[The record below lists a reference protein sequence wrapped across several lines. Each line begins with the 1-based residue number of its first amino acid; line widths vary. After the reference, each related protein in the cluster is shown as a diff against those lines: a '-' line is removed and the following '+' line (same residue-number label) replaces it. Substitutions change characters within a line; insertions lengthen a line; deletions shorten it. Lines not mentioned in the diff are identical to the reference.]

1 MGHTGDYPS
10 LSCRIEVTL
19 TDVPASI
26 TDSVEK
32 DPPPYLVPHSK
43 ENIRLLYRDQDLL
56 IIDKPT
62 LLLSVPGRHPLNHD
76 CLLLRLSKRYPGVN
90 AVHRLDL
97 DTSGIMVVPR
107 HRSALS
113 SLARQFQDRLI
124 EKTYVARVAGR
135 VKDDWG
141 VVDLPLT
148 ADWPNRPRQKV
159 CHLTGKSA
167 VTRWRVLSRTER
179 SSLLELTPITGRS
192 HQLRVH
198 MNEIG
203 HPILGCDFYAPE
215 AALQAAPRLLLPA
228 TSLRFR
234 HPRSGHVLSG
244 YSPAP
249 STFAMDA

>member
-1 MGHTGDYPS
+1 
-10 LSCRIEVTL
+10 L
-19 TDVPASI
+19 TDSSI
-26 TDSVEK
+26 A
-32 DPPPYLVPHSK
+32 DPGEEDAPPYLVPHSR

-56 IIDKPT
+56 IVDKPT

-76 CLLLRLSKRYPGVN
+76 CLLRRLSKHYPGVN

-113 SLARQFQDRLI
+113 SLARQFQERSI

-135 VKDDWG
+135 VNDDRG
-141 VVDLPLT
+141 VIDLPLT

-159 CHLTGKSA
+159 CQLTGKSA
-167 VTRWRVLSRTER
+167 LTRWRVLSRTDQ
-179 SSLLELTPITGRS
+179 SSLLELTPVTGRS

-198 MNEIG
+198 MSEIG
-203 HPILGCDFYAPE
+203 HPILGCDFYAPD
-215 AALQAAPRLLLPA
+215 AALQAAPRLLLHA

-234 HPRSGHVLSG
+234 HPRSGHYLSG

-249 STFAMDA
+249 SALAMDA

>member
-1 MGHTGDYPS
+1 MGHTGNYPP
-10 LSCRIEVTL
+10 LPRRIEVPL
-19 TDVPASI
+19 TDVPASFA
-26 TDSVEK
+26 
-32 DPPPYLVPHSK
+32 DPAEEDAPPYLVPHSR
-43 ENIRLLYRDQDLL
+43 ENIGLLYRDQDLL
-56 IIDKPT
+56 IVDKPT
-62 LLLSVPGRHPLNHD
+62 LLLSVPGRHPLNQD

-113 SLARQFQDRLI
+113 SLARQFQERLI

-135 VKDDWG
+135 VKDDRG
-141 VVDLPLT
+141 VIDLPLT

-159 CHLTGKSA
+159 CQLTGKSA
-167 VTRWRVLSRTER
+167 ITQWRVLSRTNQ
-179 SSLLELTPITGRS
+179 SSLLELTPVTGRS

-203 HPILGCDFYAPE
+203 HPILGCDFYAPDV
-215 AALQAAPRLLLPA
+215 ALQAAPRLLLHA

-234 HPRSGHVLSG
+234 HPRSGHYISG
-244 YSPAP
+244 YSPVP
-249 STFAMDA
+249 STFALNA